1 MKKASMKRYPLLI
14 IFVLF
19 LVGCA
24 AQQVPQD
31 SLEFHQVS
39 QLVELEGVYKN
50 EGDNGKRYSMN
61 NYYLSEN
68 IWGYKS
74 SFLWGTTGPNL
85 PAGIRHEN
93 IEFIEVSS
101 TEKSLTAKAI
111 EKGCVVYEKTYII
124 GRYFEIKN
132 GQLIISQDV
141 NLLSPGGQ
149 GGVLVGPNRR
159 KITLGIDT
167 ANQGKSRTQFD
178 QAGLVYLFLP
188 AAVSETLDNRFERIS
203 DKPQGYKNC
212 ENR

>member
-1 MKKASMKRYPLLI
+1 MKRYAFSVILA
-14 IFVLF
+14 LF
-19 LVGCA
+19 LVGCETPDGS
-24 AQQVPQD
+24 QN
-31 SLEFHQVS
+31 SLEFHRAS
-39 QLVELEGVYKN
+39 KLAEFEGVYKN
-50 EGDNGKRYSMN
+50 KGDNGTRYSMN

-74 SFLWGTTGPNL
+74 SFLWGTMGPNL
-85 PAGIRHEN
+85 PAGIRHED
-93 IEFIEVSS
+93 IEFIEVTS

-111 EKGCVVYEKTYII
+111 EHGCFVYEKTYIS
-124 GRYFEIKN
+124 GRDFDVDN
-132 GQLIISQDV
+132 GQLVISQDV

-178 QAGLVYLFLP
+178 QVGLVYLFLP
-188 AAVSETLDNRFERIS
+188 AAISETYDNRFERVS
-203 DKPQGYKNC
+203 DKPLGYKHC

>member
-111 EKGCVVYEKTYII
+111 D
-124 GRYFEIKN
+124 FEIKN

-212 ENR
+212 VNR